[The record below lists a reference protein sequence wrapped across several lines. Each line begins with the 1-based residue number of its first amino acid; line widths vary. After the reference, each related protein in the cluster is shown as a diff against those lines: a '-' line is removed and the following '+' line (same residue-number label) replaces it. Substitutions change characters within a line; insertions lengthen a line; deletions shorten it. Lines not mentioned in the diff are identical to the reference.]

1 MNYSD
6 SLTRYR
12 QLNWLDRTEL
22 QQELDFFLEIAE
34 RRNWDVDDETI
45 AYMNRLQGCIRALS

>member
-12 QLNWLDRTEL
+12 QLNWLNKSEL
-22 QQELDFFLEIAE
+22 QEELNLFLEIAE
-34 RRNWDVDDETI
+34 RVNWDIDDKTMK
-45 AYMNRLQGCIRALS
+45 YMNDLQGAIRAL